1 MRIQCSGEIVMDEDK
16 WLYDWCE
23 IPSFSP
29 GDLRNAIEKLADGEE
44 LVVEINSPGGVCYS
58 GFEIYSV
65 LRGCGHPTVG
75 EVQGMAASAAST
87 ILMGCE
93 TRRVSPVGQVM
104 IHDPLICARGNA
116 AALRETAKY
125 LDSVKESILNAY
137 ELRCREKCGRAKIA
151 QLMSEETWMTAQD
164 AVALGFAD
172 EIILAE
178 GEGAEGTLPTT
189 AAANSVTNGL
199 NLHNV
204 DVLLQQYED
213 AVRSGGYITYFKQ
226 SEAIEDVLTTIGAPL
241 AAMGIMQAKMQKD
254 MRNAVNRRV
263 NCDSA
268 NADKIVLAA
277 QEQLDAIRELDRKY
291 GLDTLPDILQETA
304 MLRIANPES
313 SLSDLARLASPPVSK
328 SCMSHRLKKLLE
340 YKGD

>member
-1 MRIQCSGEIVMDEDK
+1 MLICWAVLGGFVLDAIFGDPA
-16 WLYDWCE
+16 WL
-23 IPSFSP
+23 PHP
-29 GDLRNAIEKLADGEE
+29 
-44 LVVEINSPGGVCYS
+44 VV
-58 GFEIYSV
+58 
-65 LRGCGHPTVG
+65 
-75 EVQGMAASAAST
+75 
-87 ILMGCE
+87 LMGKAITALEKRLRTQFPQTPQGELCGGA
-93 TRRVSPVGQVM
+93 VLAAILPVGTF
-104 IHDPLICARGNA
+104 LI
-116 AALRETAKY
+116 TAPEKI
-125 LDSVKESILNAY
+125 LSILEVFGQESAVSHHINYGMLETDCCRQSFFRGAFLAGGSVTDPDKRY
-137 ELRCREKCGRAKIA
+137 HLELLTSHPSVSREAFN
-151 QLMSEETWMTAQD
+151 LMLEM
-164 AVALGFAD
+164 GFA
-172 EIILAE
+172 
-178 GEGAEGTLPTT
+178 PK
-189 AAANSVTNGL
+189 
-199 NLHNV
+199 
-204 DVLLQQYED
+204 D

-313 SLSDLARLASPPVSK
+313 SLADLARLASPPVSK

>member
-1 MRIQCSGEIVMDEDK
+1 MLICWAVLGGFVLDAIFGDPA
-16 WLYDWCE
+16 WL
-23 IPSFSP
+23 PHP
-29 GDLRNAIEKLADGEE
+29 
-44 LVVEINSPGGVCYS
+44 VV
-58 GFEIYSV
+58 
-65 LRGCGHPTVG
+65 
-75 EVQGMAASAAST
+75 
-87 ILMGCE
+87 LMGKAITALEKRLRAQFPQTPQGELCGGA
-93 TRRVSPVGQVM
+93 VLAAVLPVGTF
-104 IHDPLICARGNA
+104 LI
-116 AALRETAKY
+116 TAPEKI
-125 LDSVKESILNAY
+125 LSILEVFGQESAVSHHINYGMLETDCCRQSFFRGAFLAGGSVTDPDKRY
-137 ELRCREKCGRAKIA
+137 HLELLTSHPSVSREAFN
-151 QLMSEETWMTAQD
+151 LMLEM
-164 AVALGFAD
+164 GFA
-172 EIILAE
+172 
-178 GEGAEGTLPTT
+178 PK
-189 AAANSVTNGL
+189 
-199 NLHNV
+199 
-204 DVLLQQYED
+204 D

-313 SLSDLARLASPPVSK
+313 SLADLARLASPPVSK

>member
-1 MRIQCSGEIVMDEDK
+1 MSFASDVKNELCRVPLGRHCCAVAEAYGVLLYCHTFTTREIRIVTACDALAERLPKLFRRAFGAHFALPAAEKAGGRHVLTITD
-16 WLYDWCE
+16 
-23 IPSFSP
+23 
-29 GDLRNAIEKLADGEE
+29 RAAIETVFAAFGADLSRTVAHHINLAVLENDCCKA
-44 LVVEINSPGGVCYS
+44 S
-58 GFEIYSV
+58 F
-65 LRGCGHPTVG
+65 LRGAFLAGGSVTDPDKRYHLELLTSHPSVSR
-75 EVQGMAASAAST
+75 EAFN
-87 ILMGCE
+87 LMLE
-93 TRRVSPVGQVM
+93 M
-104 IHDPLICARGNA
+104 
-116 AALRETAKY
+116 
-125 LDSVKESILNAY
+125 
-137 ELRCREKCGRAKIA
+137 
-151 QLMSEETWMTAQD
+151 
-164 AVALGFAD
+164 GFA
-172 EIILAE
+172 
-178 GEGAEGTLPTT
+178 PK
-189 AAANSVTNGL
+189 
-199 NLHNV
+199 
-204 DVLLQQYED
+204 D

-313 SLSDLARLASPPVSK
+313 SLTDLARLASPPVSK

>member
-1 MRIQCSGEIVMDEDK
+1 MSFSSDAKAELCRVPLTRRCCARAEAYGVL
-16 WLYDWCE
+16 LYAG
-23 IPSFSP
+23 SFSP
-29 GDLRNAIEKLADGEE
+29 TEVRIVTESEDFAARLPKLFQKAFSVRFDAQESGGKSIFRITDGQKLAVILEALGYDPDQHYALHVNFALLEE
-44 LVVEINSPGGVCYS
+44 ECCRAS
-58 GFEIYSV
+58 F
-65 LRGCGHPTVG
+65 LRGAFLAGGSVT
-75 EVQGMAASAAST
+75 
-87 ILMGCE
+87 
-93 TRRVSPVGQVM
+93 
-104 IHDPLICARGNA
+104 DPLKRYH
-116 AALRETAKY
+116 LELLTSHPSVSREAF
-125 LDSVKESILNAY
+125 N
-137 ELRCREKCGRAKIA
+137 
-151 QLMSEETWMTAQD
+151 LMLEM
-164 AVALGFAD
+164 GFA
-172 EIILAE
+172 
-178 GEGAEGTLPTT
+178 PK
-189 AAANSVTNGL
+189 
-199 NLHNV
+199 
-204 DVLLQQYED
+204 D

-313 SLSDLARLASPPVSK
+313 SLADLARLASPPVSK

>member
-1 MRIQCSGEIVMDEDK
+1 MSFSSDAKAELCRVPLTRRCCARAEAYGVL
-16 WLYDWCE
+16 LYAG
-23 IPSFSP
+23 SFSP
-29 GDLRNAIEKLADGEE
+29 TEVRIVTESEDFAARLPKLFQKAFSVRFDAQESGSKSIFRITDGQKLAVILETLGYDPDQHYALHVNFALLEE
-44 LVVEINSPGGVCYS
+44 ECCRAS
-58 GFEIYSV
+58 F
-65 LRGCGHPTVG
+65 LRGAFLAGGSVTDPDKRYHLELLTSHPSVSR
-75 EVQGMAASAAST
+75 EAFN
-87 ILMGCE
+87 LMLE
-93 TRRVSPVGQVM
+93 M
-104 IHDPLICARGNA
+104 
-116 AALRETAKY
+116 
-125 LDSVKESILNAY
+125 
-137 ELRCREKCGRAKIA
+137 
-151 QLMSEETWMTAQD
+151 
-164 AVALGFAD
+164 GFA
-172 EIILAE
+172 
-178 GEGAEGTLPTT
+178 PK
-189 AAANSVTNGL
+189 
-199 NLHNV
+199 
-204 DVLLQQYED
+204 D
-213 AVRSGGYITYFKQ
+213 AVRGGGYITYFKQ

-313 SLSDLARLASPPVSK
+313 SLADLARLASPPVSK

>member
-1 MRIQCSGEIVMDEDK
+1 MSFSSDAKAELCRVPLTRRCCARAEAYGVL
-16 WLYDWCE
+16 LYAG
-23 IPSFSP
+23 SFSP
-29 GDLRNAIEKLADGEE
+29 TEVRIVTESEDFAARLPKLFQKAFSVRFDAQESGSKSIFRITDGQKLAVILEALGYDPDQHYALHVNFALLEE
-44 LVVEINSPGGVCYS
+44 ECCRAS
-58 GFEIYSV
+58 F
-65 LRGCGHPTVG
+65 LRGAFLAGGSVTDPDKRYHLELLTSHPSVSR
-75 EVQGMAASAAST
+75 EAFN
-87 ILMGCE
+87 LMLE
-93 TRRVSPVGQVM
+93 M
-104 IHDPLICARGNA
+104 
-116 AALRETAKY
+116 
-125 LDSVKESILNAY
+125 
-137 ELRCREKCGRAKIA
+137 
-151 QLMSEETWMTAQD
+151 
-164 AVALGFAD
+164 GFA
-172 EIILAE
+172 
-178 GEGAEGTLPTT
+178 PK
-189 AAANSVTNGL
+189 
-199 NLHNV
+199 
-204 DVLLQQYED
+204 D

-313 SLSDLARLASPPVSK
+313 SLADLARLANPPVSK